1 MVTVLAM
8 ILLPA
13 AAALL
18 FLFPMRASI
27 QRIVAGAA
35 GVLLASLSV
44 SAWFGGDVGYVLPH
58 GAAVA
63 AALLDAGLLLYFV
76 RQGIKHA
83 SEPVWALALAQ
94 LLLFAVAEL
103 AFPHVSS
110 PALVVDGL
118 SRLMFLIINVVG
130 SVIVFYAVAYMEYE
144 HSDPARKRRFMIYL
158 LLFLSVM
165 NMIVV
170 ADDLL
175 LFFLLFELTT
185 LASYLLIGFR
195 GDATAVGNALRA
207 LWMNQIGGIAILLGV
222 LFALST
228 EGMLSLGALI
238 ASPSGPALFALSLLA
253 AAAYVKGA
261 AIPFD
266 RWLLGAMVAPTPVSA
281 MLHSATMVKIAPF
294 LILKLSPAIAGTL
307 TGGLVS
313 LTGVAVFTAAGF
325 LALSRDAFKEIL
337 GYSTIALLGLM
348 SGLAALGGDA
358 AKVAMLLML
367 FHALSKALLFLAA
380 GVLEKEHGLKS
391 VEQMRG
397 LCSLA
402 PKTTAYIVL
411 GFVSLTLPPFGLLL
425 GKLFAIEAVA
435 HDLAGHPWLIV
446 VLLGIAVGSVLLTL
460 LYFNVASALI
470 MRRGG
475 DLLPI
480 ARERLSFGF
489 AAPLAILALL
499 IFAATLGLLFEHP
512 GAALW
517 LPLPILLVMGLP
529 WLLRYMA
536 RFERTDEYRCAERGS
551 FDGALFYAPEA
562 QGIRRRLY
570 TLFGV
575 LFIALGLSGVIA

>member
-1 MVTVLAM
+1 MLTLLALIFLPVLAALSFLLPIKAAAQRTIVAISGLLLAVLAM
-8 ILLPA
+8 
-13 AAALL
+13 
-18 FLFPMRASI
+18 
-27 QRIVAGAA
+27 Q
-35 GVLLASLSV
+35 
-44 SAWFGGDVGYVLPH
+44 AWFGNDMTLVLPH
-58 GAAVA
+58 GAATI
-63 AALLDAGLLLYFV
+63 AALLDAALLLYFV
-76 RQGIKHA
+76 RQGIRHR
-83 SEPVWALALAQ
+83 SEPVWGLALAQ

-103 AFPHVSS
+103 AFSHASA
-110 PALVVDGL
+110 PALVVDAL

-130 SVIVFYAVAYMEYE
+130 SIIVFYAVAYMEHE
-144 HSDPARKRRFMIYL
+144 KSDPARKRRFMIYL

-185 LASYLLIGFR
+185 LTSYLLIGFR
-195 GDATAVGNALRA
+195 GDAVAVGNALRA

-222 LFALST
+222 LFALSS
-228 EGMLSLGALI
+228 EGMLSLEALI

-253 AAAYVKGA
+253 AAAFVKGA

-307 TGGLVS
+307 TGGLVAI
-313 LTGVAVFTAAGF
+313 TGVSVFAAAGF

-380 GVLEKEHGLKS
+380 GVLEKEHGFKS

-402 PKTTAYIVL
+402 PKTTGYIVL

-470 MRRGG
+470 MRREG
-475 DLLPI
+475 DLSPI

-489 AAPLAILALL
+489 GAPLAVLALL
-499 IFAATLGLLFEHP
+499 IFAATLGLLAEHP

-517 LPLPILLVMGLP
+517 LPLPILLVTGLP

-536 RFERTDEYRCAERGS
+536 RFERTDEYRCAERGD
-551 FDGALFYAPEA
+551 FDGALFYAPES
-562 QGIRRRLY
+562 QVVRRRLY
-570 TLFGV
+570 LLFGALFLV
-575 LFIALGLSGVIA
+575 LGMSGVIA

>member
-8 ILLPA
+8 ILLPVLA
-13 AAALL
+13 GLL
-18 FLFPMRASI
+18 FLLPLNATWQRSI
-27 QRIVAGAA
+27 VGIT
-35 GVLLASLSV
+35 GVLLASLSA
-44 SAWFGGDVGYVLPH
+44 SAWFDGDVGYVLPH

-76 RQGIKHA
+76 RQGIKHG
-83 SEPVWALALAQ
+83 SEPVWGLALVQ

-103 AFPHVSS
+103 AFSHASA

-118 SRLMFLIINVVG
+118 SRLMFLIINIVG

-185 LASYLLIGFR
+185 LASYLFIGFR

-228 EGMLSLGALI
+228 EGTLSLGALI
-238 ASPSGPALFALSLLA
+238 ASPSGPVLFALSLLA
-253 AAAYVKGA
+253 AAAFVKGA

-307 TGGLVS
+307 TGGLVA
-313 LTGVAVFTAAGF
+313 LTGVSVFAAAGY

-348 SGLAALGGDA
+348 SGLAALGGEA
-358 AKVAMLLML
+358 AAVAMLLML

-380 GVLEKEHGLKS
+380 GVLEKQHGFKS
-391 VEQMRG
+391 VEQMKG
-397 LCSLA
+397 LFTLA
-402 PKTTAYIVL
+402 PKTTGFILL
-411 GFVSLTLPPFGLLL
+411 GFVSLTLPPFGLFL

-435 HDLAGHPWLIV
+435 HDLAGHPWLLI
-446 VLLGIAVGSVLLTL
+446 VLLGIAAGSVLLTL
-460 LYFNVASALI
+460 LYFKVASALLLHG
-470 MRRGG
+470 GG
-475 DLLPI
+475 DLEAVVPEKLG
-480 ARERLSFGF
+480 FGF
-489 AAPLAILALL
+489 GAPLYLLAFLILAATFGLL
-499 IFAATLGLLFEHP
+499 IQHSGALVWLLP
-512 GAALW
+512 PLLVAAL
-517 LPLPILLVMGLP
+517 LP
-529 WLLRYMA
+529 WLLRRMA

-551 FDGALFYAPEA
+551 FDAALYYAPENVWVRGRLYLLFGALFLA
-562 QGIRRRLY
+562 
-570 TLFGV
+570 V
-575 LFIALGLSGVIA
+575 GLSGVIA